1 VGDGLVTPRYRSVKG
16 TRDLLPPESERW
28 AEAERIARETF
39 RSRAY
44 GEIRTPVLE
53 DTALFARSVG
63 ETTDIVHKEMYT
75 FEDRKGR
82 SVTMRPENTAGVVRA
97 IVENGLAT
105 GAMPLRLYYIGP
117 QFRYERPQAGRYREF
132 SQIGVELFGVAG
144 PAGEAEVLEMLFD
157 FLRALGFRAL
167 SVSLNS
173 VGTAQSRAAFGD
185 AVRDHVAPRAAAFG
199 ADDRRKLEENPLRLF
214 DSKDPDVRAALE
226 GSPRTLD
233 FLDAES
239 RRHHDQVRELLT
251 KAGIPFRD
259 DPSLVR
265 GLDYYT
271 RTVFEVVSEDLG
283 AQDALLGGG
292 RYDGLVESL
301 GGPALP
307 AVGFAI
313 GEDRLLQVAPLAA
326 PRHPFIAILPQ
337 SADDVAEAS
346 AIAREVRAALPGGCV
361 EVDLAA
367 RGIKKGMA
375 RAALLFE
382 EAASRGFDPEKVLA
396 VFVGE
401 RERGAGSITVKRLAT
416 GEQETFPRSE
426 LAERLGAARER

>member
-1 VGDGLVTPRYRSVKG
+1 MTPRYRSVKG
-16 TRDLLPPESERW
+16 TRDLVPPESERW

-39 RSRAY
+39 RSRGY

-75 FEDRKGR
+75 FTDRKGR

-97 IVENGLAT
+97 IVENGLAS
-105 GAMPLRLYYIGP
+105 GPMPLRLYYIGP

-132 SQIGVELFGVAG
+132 SQIGVELFGVPG
-144 PAGEAEVLEMLFD
+144 PAGEAEVLEMLFA
-157 FLRALGFRAL
+157 FLEELGFRAL
-167 SVSLNS
+167 SVLLNS
-173 VGTAQSRAAFGD
+173 VGTAQSRAAFGE
-185 AVRDHVAPRAAAFG
+185 AVRAHVAARSGSFG
-199 ADDRRKLEENPLRLF
+199 EDDRRKLADNPLRLF
-214 DSKDPDVRAALE
+214 DSKDPEVRAALE

-239 RRHHDQVRELLT
+239 RRHHDEVRALLT
-251 KAGIPFRD
+251 SSGIPFRD
-259 DPSLVR
+259 EPLLVR

-271 RTVFEVVSEDLG
+271 RTVFEVVSADLG
-283 AQDALLGGG
+283 AQDAILGGG

-307 AVGFAI
+307 AIGFAI

-326 PRHPFIAILPQ
+326 PRRACVVVLPQ
-337 SADDVAEAS
+337 SGDDVADAS
-346 AIAREVRAALPGGCV
+346 RIAREIRAALPGGCV
-361 EVDLAA
+361 EVDLVA
-367 RGIKKGMA
+367 RGLKKGLA
-375 RAALLFE
+375 RASALFE
-382 EAASRGFDPEKVLA
+382 EADVRGFDRNSMLA

-401 RERGAGSITVKRLAT
+401 RERAAGAVTVKRLAT

-426 LAERLGAARER
+426 IAERLGAARER

>member
-1 VGDGLVTPRYRSVKG
+1 MNPRYKSVKG

-28 AEAERIARETF
+28 AEAERIARDTF
-39 RSRAY
+39 RSWGY

-53 DTALFARSVG
+53 ETALFARSVG

-75 FEDRKGR
+75 FNDRKGR

-97 IVENGLAT
+97 VIENGFAS
-105 GAMPLRLYYIGP
+105 GPMPLRLYYLGP

-132 SQIGVELFGVAG
+132 SQIGVELFGVAA
-144 PAGEAEVLEMLFD
+144 PAGEAEVLEMLFA
-157 FLRALGFRAL
+157 FLERLGFRAL

-185 AVRDHVAPRAAAFG
+185 AVRAHVAPRAGSFG
-199 ADDRRKLEENPLRLF
+199 EDDLRKLADNPLRLF

-233 FLDAES
+233 FLDSES
-239 RRHHDQVRELLT
+239 RRHHDAVRDLLA

-259 DPSLVR
+259 EPSLVR

-271 RTVFEVVSEDLG
+271 RTVFEVVSQDLG
-283 AQDALLGGG
+283 AQDAILGGG

-301 GGPALP
+301 GGPSLA
-307 AVGFAI
+307 AIGFAI

-326 PRHPFIAILPQ
+326 PRRPCVVVLPQ
-337 SADDVAEAS
+337 GADDVPDAS
-346 AIAREVRAALPGGCV
+346 RIAREIRAALPGGCV

-375 RAALLFE
+375 RAASLYE
-382 EAASRGFDPEKVLA
+382 EAEARGYDRDSMLA

-401 RERGAGSITVKRLAT
+401 RERAAGSVTVKRLAT
-416 GEQETFPRSE
+416 GDQDTFPRSE
-426 LAERLGAARER
+426 LVERLGAARER

>member
-1 VGDGLVTPRYRSVKG
+1 MTPRYRSVKG
-16 TRDLLPPESERW
+16 TRDLVPPESERW
-28 AEAERIARETF
+28 AEAERIARDTF
-39 RSRAY
+39 RSWGY

-75 FEDRKGR
+75 FTDRKGR

-97 IVENGLAT
+97 VIENGLAS
-105 GAMPLRLYYIGP
+105 GQMPLRLYYIGP
-117 QFRYERPQAGRYREF
+117 QFRYERPQAGRFREF
-132 SQIGVELFGVAG
+132 SQIGVELFGVAA
-144 PAGEAEVLEMLFD
+144 PAGEAEVLEMLFA
-157 FLRALGFRAL
+157 FLEGLGFRAL

-173 VGTAQSRAAFGD
+173 VGTAQSRAAFGE
-185 AVRDHVAPRAAAFG
+185 AVRAHVAPRAGSFG
-199 ADDRRKLEENPLRLF
+199 EDDRRKLVDNPLRLF

-239 RRHHDQVRELLT
+239 RRHHDSVRELLT

-259 DPSLVR
+259 EPSLVR

-271 RTVFEVVSEDLG
+271 RTVFEVVSGALG
-283 AQDALLGGG
+283 AQDAILGGG

-301 GGPALP
+301 GGPAVP
-307 AVGFAI
+307 AIGFAI
-313 GEDRLLQVAPLAA
+313 GEDRLLQVAPLAP
-326 PRHPFIAILPQ
+326 PRRPCVVVLPQ
-337 SADDVAEAS
+337 GAGDVADAS
-346 AIAREVRAALPGGCV
+346 RIAREIRAALPGGCV
-361 EVDLAA
+361 EVDLTA

-375 RAALLFE
+375 RAASLFE
-382 EAASRGFDPEKVLA
+382 QAEARGYDRDSMLA

-401 RERGAGSITVKRLAT
+401 EERAAGSVTVKRLVT
-416 GEQETFPRSE
+416 GQQETFPRSE

>member
-1 VGDGLVTPRYRSVKG
+1 MTLRYRSVKG

-39 RSRAY
+39 RSWGY

-53 DTALFARSVG
+53 DTVLFARSVG

-75 FEDRKGR
+75 FTDRKGR

-97 IVENGLAT
+97 VIENGLAT
-105 GAMPLRLYYIGP
+105 GPMPLRLYYIGP

-132 SQIGVELFGVAG
+132 SQIGVELFGVLG
-144 PAGEAEVLEMLFD
+144 PAGEAEVLEMLFA
-157 FLRALGFRAL
+157 FLRELGFRGL

-173 VGTAQSRAAFGD
+173 VGTGETRRAFGE
-185 AVRDHVAPRAAAFG
+185 AVRAHVAPRSEAFG
-199 ADDRRKLEENPLRLF
+199 EDDMRKLAENPLRLF
-214 DSKDPDVRAALE
+214 DSKDPAVRSALE
-226 GSPRTLD
+226 GAPRTFDYLD
-233 FLDAES
+233 PHS
-239 RRHHDQVRELLT
+239 RRHHEEVRELLT
-251 KAGIPFRD
+251 KAGIAVRD
-259 DPSLVR
+259 EPSLVR

-271 RTVFEVVSEDLG
+271 QTVFEVVSSDLG
-283 AQDALLGGG
+283 AQDAILGGG

-301 GGPALP
+301 GGPPLP
-307 AVGFAI
+307 AIGFAI

-326 PRHPFIAILPQ
+326 PSRACVIVLPQ
-337 SADDVAEAS
+337 SVEDVPDAS
-346 AIAREVRAALPGGCV
+346 RIAQEIRSALSGGRV
-361 EVDLAA
+361 EVDLVA

-375 RAALLFE
+375 RAATLFE
-382 EAASRGFDPEKVLA
+382 EADSRGLDRNAMLA

-401 RERGAGSITVKRLAT
+401 RERAADSVTVKRLAT
-416 GEQETFPRSE
+416 GEQETFPRAE

>member
-1 VGDGLVTPRYRSVKG
+1 MNPRYKSVKG
-16 TRDLLPPESERW
+16 TRDLVPPESERW

-39 RSRAY
+39 RSRGY

-75 FEDRKGR
+75 FTDRKGR

-97 IVENGLAT
+97 IVENGLAS
-105 GAMPLRLYYIGP
+105 GPMPLRLYYIGP

-144 PAGEAEVLEMLFD
+144 PAGEAEVLEMLFA
-157 FLRALGFRAL
+157 FLEALGFRGL
-167 SVSLNS
+167 SVALNS
-173 VGTAQSRAAFGD
+173 VGTAQSRAEFGE
-185 AVRDHVAPRAAAFG
+185 AVRAHVSPRSGSFG
-199 ADDRRKLEENPLRLF
+199 EDDRRKLADNPLRLF
-214 DSKDPDVRAALE
+214 DSKDPEVRTALE

-233 FLDAES
+233 FLDRES
-239 RRHHDQVRELLT
+239 RRHHDEVRALLT
-251 KAGIPFRD
+251 SAGIPFRD
-259 DPSLVR
+259 EPSLVR

-271 RTVFEVVSEDLG
+271 RTVFEVVSSNLG
-283 AQDALLGGG
+283 AQDAILGGG

-307 AVGFAI
+307 AIGFAI
-313 GEDRLLQVAPLAA
+313 GEDRLLQVAPLGV
-326 PRHPFIAILPQ
+326 PRRPCVLVIPQ
-337 SADDVAEAS
+337 GSDDVADAS
-346 AIAREVRAALPGGCV
+346 RLAREIRAALPGGCV

-367 RGIKKGMA
+367 RGIKKGLA
-375 RAALLFE
+375 RASALFE
-382 EAASRGFDPEKVLA
+382 DAENHGFDRNSMLA
-396 VFVGE
+396 VLVGE
-401 RERGAGSITVKRLAT
+401 RERSAGALTVKRLAT

-426 LAERLGAARER
+426 IAERLGAARER

>member
-1 VGDGLVTPRYRSVKG
+1 VTPRYRSVKG

-53 DTALFARSVG
+53 ETALFARSVG

-97 IVENGLAT
+97 IVESGLAT

-185 AVRDHVAPRAAAFG
+185 AVRSHVAPRANAFG

-214 DSKDPDVRAALE
+214 DSKDPEVRTALE

-259 DPSLVR
+259 EPALVR

-326 PRHPFIAILPQ
+326 PRRPFIAVLPQ

-396 VFVGE
+396 VFIGE